1 MPAGNRRVKIVLRYG
16 GRLNASAERTDQTV
30 LVVWAAP
37 MRRSRGL
44 ATDYGNHEIS
54 VSPSR
59 ATYRTRSITGVDAST
74 LTASGA
80 TATIGEETWLIRAAW
95 HDTHHRNLMIE
106 L

>member
-16 GRLNASAERTDQTV
+16 GRLNAAAERTDQTV

-37 MRRSRGL
+37 MRRSRGI
-44 ATDYGNHEIS
+44 ATDYDKTEIQ

-59 ATYRTRSITGVDAST
+59 AVYKTRSITGVDPST

-80 TATIGEETWLIRAAW
+80 TATIGEETWPIRAAW
-95 HDTHHRNLMIE
+95 HDTHHRNLIIE